1 MILVSG
7 IVSTVVEQLGSI
19 LVEELK
25 QSARLVVGAD
35 RNVRNLT
42 ATFKLIQA
50 VLADAEEQQL
60 EDKVT
65 ELWIDELQIKAYEM
79 EDLLDEWSTAILKR
93 QIEGSDSREEEQLS
107 SLETRLLQI
116 SVFFS
121 SVCDY
126 LPTSCFSFREIPMRY
141 DISRRIKDLNAEL
154 DFIAEGRNRY
164 KEIVPTSQ
172 PQKKFVASRVTSHV
186 LDAAVHGRDLE
197 KSQILEFLMGGNIAN
212 LKIASIVG
220 MGGLGKTTFAQLLHK
235 EMKGHFDSSIWVC
248 VSNSF
253 DEFKVANEILESLSG
268 EKPGS
273 SSLSVILG
281 KIEREVEKK
290 KFFLV
295 LDDVWEDSI
304 DSWRSIMASLS
315 SGLSGSRVLV
325 TTRRND
331 VANALSMCIANNL
344 LVGSNESSRTLELK
358 ELSMEACMAVFSQ
371 WAFFKWDEK
380 ECGRVKDIA
389 DMIVR
394 EKCHGSPLAARIL
407 GSFLSSKK
415 SRPEWNKVLH
425 SGIWGVEKLR
435 TDLFAHMW
443 LSYYDL
449 SPQLRQCFSY
459 CAIFP
464 QDFVIRKDTL
474 IKLWMAQGYL
484 GSPSKEEDLELI
496 GDMYF
501 ESLAARSF
509 FQDIKKSSM
518 VDNIVTCRMH
528 DLVHDFAEFVSSDE
542 SYGNDVDVI
551 KESKMDTFSKRLHH
565 LRVVVSSN
573 GQLHFPCSPDAF
585 KSLRTLLVL
594 RVNFFRVSNLPNDLA
609 NLPKCLRSLS
619 LSNCGVK
626 GLPPTISR
634 LVQLRMLDL
643 SHNFD
648 LEELPNELC
657 DLLNL
662 QTLNVEHCLC
672 LKRWPQWMEK
682 LVSLRHL
689 INVGGRGSIPRG
701 IGRLTGLRT
710 LSELRLGENGV
721 TPSLRDLQ
729 NFNHLSGNL
738 LISGLGESSEH
749 AKDAEH
755 AQLESKKHITNLS
768 LAFKE
773 DDLPSKQMIAEHQK
787 MVEALKPSMNLEVLA
802 IRHYL
807 GKVSPSWLPLLI
819 NLTRLTLYDFT
830 ECLQLPPLW
839 KLPYL
844 EYLELDGFRGVDVDF
859 FGRREIG
866 SDKIVAFP
874 SLVELKI
881 TSFKYWYQWEY
892 TKEETTRYAEIL
904 PCLRNLYIGF
914 CDDLE
919 KLPDQLIQKPTLQT
933 LKLTYCY
940 HLCSLYQLGGEERHK
955 VAHIPAVV
963 IDKNE
968 CICGKAL
975 PFNELCDCSSF
986 DYMMDGMSYD

>member
-60 EDKVT
+60 ADKVT

-107 SLETRLLQI
+107 SLDARLLQI

-126 LPTSCFSFREIPMRY
+126 LPTSSCFSFREIPMRY
-141 DISRRIKDLNAEL
+141 DISRRIKDLNKEL

-253 DEFKVANEILESLSG
+253 EETKVASAILESLSG

-273 SSLSVILG
+273 SNLSVILG
-281 KIEREVEKK
+281 KIEREVGKK

-371 WAFFKWDEK
+371 WAFCKWDEK

-389 DMIVR
+389 DIIVR

-435 TDLFAHMW
+435 TDSLHI
-443 LSYYDL
+443 
-449 SPQLRQCFSY
+449 C
-459 CAIFP
+459 
-464 QDFVIRKDTL
+464 
-474 IKLWMAQGYL
+474 GYL
-484 GSPSKEEDLELI
+484 GAPSKEEDLELI
-496 GDMYF
+496 GDTYF

-509 FQDIKKSSM
+509 FQDIRKGSM

-542 SYGNDVDVI
+542 SYGNDVNVI
-551 KESKMDTFSKRLHH
+551 DESKMDDISKRLHH

-573 GQLHFPCSPDAF
+573 GQLQFPCSPDAF

-657 DLLNL
+657 DLINL
-662 QTLNVEHCLC
+662 QTLNVEHCRC
-672 LKRWPQWMEK
+672 LERWPQWMEK

-689 INVGGRGSIPRG
+689 INAGGGGSIPRG

-768 LAFKE
+768 LAFE
-773 DDLPSKQMIAEHQK
+773 GDDLPSKQMIAEHQK

-819 NLTRLTLYDFT
+819 NLTRLTLEDFT

-844 EYLELDGFRGVDVDF
+844 EYLKLDGFHGVDVDF

-955 VAHIPAVV
+955 VARIPAVV

-975 PFNELCDCSSF
+975 PFNELCDCPSF